1 MPSRIRENKQDAPR
15 IRTTRRFSMQ
25 LHRMFRRFTWALA
38 AAFVLGLA
46 ACGGGGGGGGGGG
59 LPLLPPA
66 SNDPPPAPP
75 PSSTSRVI
83 NATLKSNANGDTYPI
98 QIYLPAAYDGGSASY
113 PAMYLTDGD
122 ASFNLGVSRF
132 KNFVDILERQ
142 GKKAIVVGIGG
153 TAHRNTDYL
162 PPGSTAYHTFVT
174 RELVPYVESNYRA
187 NPARRMLSGLSNGGI
202 FVASA
207 FFMEGSGQ
215 FTFQYFFSSEAPFN
229 GPVAAQVDQLEKQ
242 MYADAA
248 TRDVPVTLLLAYAL
262 NNTGGPTI
270 TAMHDKIASR
280 NYKGLK
286 LSLKGYA
293 GGHTQMDLPSLE
305 DIAARFIE

>member
-1 MPSRIRENKQDAPR
+1 MPSRIGEHKQDAPR
-15 IRTTRRFSMQ
+15 IRSTRRFSMQ
-25 LHRMFRRFTWALA
+25 VHRTFRRFTLALA

-46 ACGGGGGGGGGGG
+46 ACGGGGGGGGGG
-59 LPLLPPA
+59 LPLLPPVA
-66 SNDPPPAPP
+66 GEPPPAPP

-98 QIYLPAAYDGGSASY
+98 QIYLPAAYDGGTSTY

-122 ASFNLGVSRF
+122 AKFNFGTSRF
-132 KNFVDILERQ
+132 QNFVDILEQQ

-162 PPGSTAYHTFVT
+162 PPGSTAYHDFVT

-187 NPARRMLSGLSNGGI
+187 NPAKRMLSGLSNGGI

-207 FFMEGSGQ
+207 FFMEGAGQ

-229 GPVAAQVDQLEKQ
+229 GPLAAPMDQLEKQ
-242 MYADAA
+242 MYANAA

-262 NNTGGPTI
+262 NNSGGPTI
-270 TAMHDKIASR
+270 TAMHDTIASR

-293 GGHTQMDLPSLE
+293 GGHTQMDIPSLG
-305 DIAARFIE
+305 DIAARFID

>member
-1 MPSRIRENKQDAPR
+1 
-15 IRTTRRFSMQ
+15 MQ
-25 LHRMFRRFTWALA
+25 FHRMFRRFTLALA
-38 AAFVLGLA
+38 AAFALGLA
-46 ACGGGGGGGGGGG
+46 ACGGGGGGGGGG
-59 LPLLPPA
+59 LPLLPPVT
-66 SNDPPPAPP
+66 NEPPPPP

-83 NATLKSNANGDTYPI
+83 NATLKSNANGATYPI
-98 QIYLPAAYDGGSASY
+98 QIYLPAAYEGGSSTY

-132 KNFVDILERQ
+132 QNFVDILEQR

-153 TAHRNTDYL
+153 TARRNTDYL
-162 PPGSTAYHTFVT
+162 LPGAAAFHDFVT

-215 FTFQYFFSSEAPFN
+215 LTFQYFFSSEAPFN
-229 GPVAAQVDQLEKQ
+229 GPVAAQVEQLEKQ

-248 TRDVPVTLLLAYAL
+248 ARDVPVTLLLAYAL
-262 NNTGGPTI
+262 SNTGGPTI

-286 LSLKGYA
+286 LSLRAYP